1 MSVKEY
7 VQLATR
13 VDMSVKEYVQL
24 ATRVDMSVKE
34 YVHTF
39 CAHLF
44 YVS

>member
-34 YVHTF
+34 YVHTCF
-39 CAHLF
+39 TYLRF
-44 YVS
+44 K